1 MFKSKLLLLSGLALA
16 LVTVSCKKTCK
27 ELRED
32 TYAGAI
38 KADISVYPSSGYLTS
53 NLGGDYLIT
62 GNHQYA
68 NRFEISFDKGQTKV
82 PVDYSKYSIVACPVV
97 TYCNARFDKSVEIN
111 YQAGAVVYS
120 ILSEECGD
128 CGQGRTT
135 ENYVVIP
142 AVPES
147 YQLLLDVKQENI
159 E

>member
-1 MFKSKLLLLSGLALA
+1 MLKSKLLLLSGLSILSIS
-16 LVTVSCKKTCK
+16 VSCKKTCK

-32 TYAGAI
+32 TYSGVI
-38 KADISVYPSSGYLTS
+38 KEDISVYPSSGYMTS
-53 NLGGDYLIT
+53 SMGGNYLIT
-62 GNHQYA
+62 A
-68 NRFEISFDKGQTKV
+68 NDDFADRFEISFDQGQTKV

-111 YQAGAVVYS
+111 YAAGAVVYS
-120 ILSEECGD
+120 ITSEECGD

-147 YQLLLDVKQENI
+147 YKLLLDVKQENI
-159 E
+159 D

>member
-1 MFKSKLLLLSGLALA
+1 MLKSKLLLLSGLSVLA
-16 LVTVSCKKTCK
+16 ITTSCKKTCK

-38 KADISVYPSSGYLTS
+38 KTEISVYPNSGYLTS

-62 GNHQYA
+62 GSHHYRD
-68 NRFEISFDKGQTKV
+68 RFEISFDKGQTKV

-111 YQAGAVVYS
+111 YAAGAVVYS
-120 ILSEECGD
+120 ITSEECGD

-142 AVPES
+142 AVPDS

-159 E
+159 D